1 MQKAWSHIA
10 GGYTFGYT
18 DKGRNLNPQFIS
30 PTPGRWQGVN
40 MLRNIH
46 QEEQHSI
53 KTYQEEYEDYIVKHG
68 FVKHKE

>member
-1 MQKAWSHIA
+1 MSEWQ
-10 GGYTFGYT
+10 GVNML
-18 DKGRNLNPQFIS
+18 RNIQ
-30 PTPGRWQGVN
+30 PTRGVN

-46 QEEQHSI
+46 QEEYHSI

>member
-1 MQKAWSHIA
+1 MQKAWSHM
-10 GGYTFGYT
+10 
-18 DKGRNLNPQFIS
+18 S
-30 PTPGRWQGVN
+30 EWQGVN

-53 KTYQEEYEDYIVKHG
+53 KTYQEEYEDYIVKQG